1 MNKLIKIVLAVL
13 GAINVVFG
21 IFIPIAVAL
30 LYLTLFNPGTFYAN
44 IIIVAG
50 SLASFYRA
58 ISVGFIQKE

>member
-1 MNKLIKIVLAVL
+1 MNKIVKIVLAIL
-13 GAINVVFG
+13 GAVNVVFG

-30 LYLTLFNPGTFYAN
+30 LYLTLFHTNALYSN